1 LEYPILSWGS
11 QIVWGKKFWFIINWC
26 MMAMKKG
33 STQDELN
40 KAFALKTE
48 IFHPQVVWL

>member
-1 LEYPILSWGS
+1 
-11 QIVWGKKFWFIINWC
+11 
-26 MMAMKKG
+26 MAMKKG

-48 IFHPQVVWL
+48 ILHPSRLALILGKVDVLVSNMAMRMLR

>member
-1 LEYPILSWGS
+1 M
-11 QIVWGKKFWFIINWC
+11 INWRT
-26 MMAMKKG
+26 MAMKKG

-48 IFHPQVVWL
+48 IFHPKSSSSNSWKT